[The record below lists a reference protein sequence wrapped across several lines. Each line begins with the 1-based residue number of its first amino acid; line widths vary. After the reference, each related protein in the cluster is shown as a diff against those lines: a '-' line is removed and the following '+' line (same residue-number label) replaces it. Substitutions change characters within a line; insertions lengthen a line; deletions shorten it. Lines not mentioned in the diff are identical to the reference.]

1 MVQLHFNW
9 SQAHQ
14 TLYVK
19 AQDRKFCMTRH
30 PWSAR
35 DLMRGGVLHRTPTLA
50 LPAAPTC
57 LLIVCARASLSRV
70 SNMVKRSIAHAS
82 SDILELAAD
91 LSRVLTIIRPPS
103 RTRSA
108 TVAHHK
114 LISVGP
120 LPLQNPRDLQT
131 PCLRVFL
138 SHTGQRL
145 HHHSSRQD
153 SLRSIRILK
162 TQA

>member
-91 LSRVLTIIRPPS
+91 LSRVLTIILPPS
-103 RTRSA
+103 RTRPTLLA
-108 TVAHHK
+108 QRR
-114 LISVGP
+114 LISAGA
-120 LPLQNPRDLQT
+120 LPLQKPRDLPT
-131 PCLRVFL
+131 PSLGVCLNL
-138 SHTGQRL
+138 TGQRL